1 MLRSVKWMFTRVS
14 IHKMFGK
21 TRMEGCLIQCIIL
34 WGKITW
40 QKEHLDIWKEVSS
53 CQKDVSLKYRLQ
65 ALGQNPAWR
74 HILLDFHIFKKQ
86 QPKRVWPPKSET
98 VFSGCPCYPL
108 SVVDSVTHIPSWGSE
123 TLVLCLLLKGITLSA
138 ISDFCALSFNLLS
151 DPDTDPFRLM
161 LLSSWLQFKQ
171 QQALGK
177 RDSGWRRGGCLSQI
191 LWSWSSG
198 VLRDAGNQPM
208 EGSCLLCCFIILPS
222 CLNSCPCI
230 FVVVVVDTFR
240 KQVYPYSF
248 ILQVVLNSTE

>member
-1 MLRSVKWMFTRVS
+1 M
-14 IHKMFGK
+14 
-21 TRMEGCLIQCIIL
+21 
-34 WGKITW
+34 
-40 QKEHLDIWKEVSS
+40 
-53 CQKDVSLKYRLQ
+53 
-65 ALGQNPAWR
+65 
-74 HILLDFHIFKKQ
+74 
-86 QPKRVWPPKSET
+86 
-98 VFSGCPCYPL
+98 FSGCPCYPL